1 MAKKMYE
8 ETRIAAVAE
17 KIRELT
23 GTETQYT
30 TGTMPEGVE
39 EVAITGYLAGLTES
53 PLILPHSVSYGT
65 DYIDGIIGDTDAL
78 VLEAFTRTPIAGE
91 LFFFIAKTKKNDVVG
106 VTAKVLGLF
115 TDAYGVEKVEFSVE
129 DATLFHSGKEIADL
143 QAAVENG
150 GKEIDD
156 LQAAVENGGKEI
168 DDLQETVDS
177 LAIPLHYNYAV
188 TLQYVSFDELFNWRG
203 IPGNP
208 YSNSFFAT
216 HFSRPAKLGDV
227 FSLLFTDR
235 NKNKVYAFA
244 RVTNPLN
251 DSGNVEFV
259 IEQAM
264 LFHNTEEIAELK
276 ANVNSL
282 KTEEWTFLVENE
294 DGSTK
299 TVTKKVY
306 VK

>member
-156 LQAAVENGGKEI
+156 LQ
-168 DDLQETVDS
+168 ETVDS

-264 LFHNTEEIAELK
+264 LFHNAEEIEDLKSDVRELK
-276 ANVNSL
+276 SDVGSL
-282 KTEEWTFLVENE
+282 KTETWTFTLDNGE
-294 DGSTK
+294 
-299 TVTKKVY
+299 KVFKEVF

>member
-106 VTAKVLGLF
+106 VTAKVLEV
-115 TDAYGVEKVEFSVE
+115 TTNEYGEEIVRFSVE

-143 QAAVENG
+143 QEAVES
-150 GKEIDD
+150 
-156 LQAAVENGGKEI
+156 GGKEI

-177 LAIPLHYNYAV
+177 LAIPLHYNKIT
-188 TLQYVSFDELFNWRG
+188 TLRYVAFEELFTQGENKDQ
-203 IPGNP
+203 P
-208 YSNSFFAT
+208 YANSFSIND
-216 HFSRPAKLGDV
+216 FSRRAKAGDI
-227 FSLLFTDR
+227 FSLIFVDR
-235 NKNKVYAFA
+235 NKNNVYSFAEITSDMVQNPDGEWFYPFRIVYAI
-244 RVTNPLN
+244 L
-251 DSGNVEFV
+251 
-259 IEQAM
+259 
-264 LFHNTEEIAELK
+264 LHNTSEITDLK
-276 ANVNSL
+276 ATVNSL
-282 KTEEWTFLVENE
+282 KTETWTFTLENGE
-294 DGSTK
+294 
-299 TVTKKVY
+299 KVY
-306 VK
+306 KEVFVK